1 MSNIIGLYGVE
12 LSYPIYS
19 IRAHSLRNTLANL
32 AVGGRLL
39 KDGQDIIH
47 VKALDGISLTLEE
60 GDRMGIIGHNGAG
73 KTTLLKVIAGIY
85 EPDRGRV
92 EVKGRISSMIDISR
106 GIDNT
111 LTGRENL
118 LKLGRM
124 RGFTTKQI
132 LAKLPEIIDFSELG
146 AYIDLPM
153 KTYSSG
159 MAARLVFAVATS
171 LDPDILLL
179 DEWIG
184 AGDASFH
191 EKASDRMNNILE
203 RSRALVLATHNVG
216 LVKRV
221 CNKVLVLNGGQQA
234 FFGDTAECDMKGM
247 LSGDTNLPDTAV
259 PDAPMDAMPEAPI
272 VF

>member
-85 EPDRGRV
+85 EPDRGLV
-92 EVKGRISSMIDISR
+92 DVVGNISSMIDI
-106 GIDNT
+106 GLGLDNS
-111 LTGRENL
+111 LTGRENIL
-118 LKLGRM
+118 TMGRM
-124 RGFTTKQI
+124 RGFTTRHT
-132 LAKLPEIIDFSELG
+132 LAKIPGIIEFSELG
-146 AYIDLPM
+146 QYIDLPI
-153 KTYSSG
+153 KTYSAG

-171 LDPDILLL
+171 LEPDVLLL

-184 AGDASFH
+184 AGDAGFH
-191 EKASDRMNNILE
+191 EKAKSRMDGILE
-203 RSRALVLATHNVG
+203 KSRVLVLATHNTG
-216 LVKRV
+216 LVQAV
-221 CNKVLVLNGGQQA
+221 CNKLIVLDGGRQV
-234 FFGDTAECDMKGM
+234 FFGDVEDWDFKTQ
-247 LSGDTNLPDTAV
+247 
-259 PDAPMDAMPEAPI
+259 APKASPAA
-272 VF
+272 